1 MRLRTQ
7 IGLAT
12 AAALVVIAGA
22 IAAQIAAGQRAES
35 IARTSERTERISL
48 DVARLAPI
56 TADKPRDR
64 GEQTAPQW
72 RHPHPEIGVALL
84 VHSGPALAPAMVSA
98 RARHAALGKLFDSLA
113 EPGRASATGPAED
126 PALGRMLTEARA
138 LAGDLHRLQ
147 TATMAA
153 AASNR
158 EQLRWATLA
167 TGLLVLGFLV
177 GLALLMHV
185 RVLGPL
191 KKLEGFARQVQS
203 GARDMRVRSVAR
215 DELGDLTRALDQML
229 DALAEESAR
238 AQASEERFRRF
249 FEAGL
254 IGMTISSPQGEVV
267 EVNDALCGM
276 LGLPRAAL
284 MGRRWEDYTHPEDV
298 AETLRMRNRTVAG
311 EIEAHQMQKRFIRA
325 DGGVMHAEV
334 AVRSIRDPDGSLRFL
349 VGLVQDVTERIHAQQ
364 ALQERTAELERS
376 NRDLEQFAYIA
387 SHDLQ
392 EPLRMVAT
400 FTQLL
405 QERYRGRL
413 DAQADEFIH
422 YAADGA
428 TRMQHLIRDLLAFS
442 RIGSGGRELERVDS
456 ARALEQAVA
465 NLRALRE
472 ESGASIVAESL
483 PAVLANPTLLV
494 QLFQNLVGNAL
505 KFRGSDPPLVRVS
518 ARRAGRMWEFAV
530 ADNGIGIAPA
540 HHERIFGLF
549 KRLHGRE
556 RYPGTGIGLALC
568 RKIVEHHGGA
578 IRVESAPGRGATFYF
593 SAPAAD
599 KQGGAETP
607 LPG

>member
-12 AAALVVIAGA
+12 VAAVVVIAGA

-48 DVARLAPI
+48 DLARLAAV
-56 TADKPRDR
+56 TEDYARDR
-64 GEQTAPQW
+64 GEHAARQW
-72 RHPHPEIGVALL
+72 RQRHAELGAALGADT
-84 VHSGPALAPAMVSA
+84 GPGLAPAMASA
-98 RARHAALGKLFDSLA
+98 RARHAALGKLFESLA
-113 EPGRASATGPAED
+113 EPGRATAASPAED
-126 PALGRMLTEARA
+126 PVLGRMLAEAQA
-138 LAGDLHRLQ
+138 LAGDVHRLQ
-147 TATMAA
+147 TATLDAA
-153 AASNR
+153 ATNR

-167 TGLLVLGFLV
+167 TGLLILGFLV

-185 RVLGPL
+185 RVLSPL

-229 DALAEESAR
+229 DALEQESAR

-254 IGMTISSPQGEVV
+254 VGMTISSPRGEVV
-267 EVNDALCGM
+267 DVNDALCGM
-276 LGLPRAAL
+276 LGSTREAL
-284 MGRRWEDYTHPEDV
+284 IGRRWEDFTHPDDV
-298 AETLRMRNRTVAG
+298 AETLRSRNRAIGG
-311 EIEAHQMQKRFIRA
+311 EVDAYRMQKRFVRA
-325 DGGVMHAEV
+325 DGSVMHAEV
-334 AVRSIRDPDGSLRFL
+334 AVRNIRDADGSLRFL
-349 VGLVQDVTERIHAQQ
+349 VGLVQDVTERILAQRD
-364 ALQERTAELERS
+364 LQERTAELERS

-392 EPLRMVAT
+392 EPLRMVST

-413 DAQADEFIH
+413 DAEADEFIR

-442 RIGSGGRELERVDS
+442 RIGSGGRELKRVDS

-465 NLRALRE
+465 NLHAMRE
-472 ESGASIVAESL
+472 ESGASIASESL

-549 KRLHGRE
+549 KRLHDRG

-578 IRVESAPGRGATFYF
+578 IRVESAPGHGATFYF

-599 KQGGAETP
+599 KEGGAEKP
-607 LPG
+607 SPG